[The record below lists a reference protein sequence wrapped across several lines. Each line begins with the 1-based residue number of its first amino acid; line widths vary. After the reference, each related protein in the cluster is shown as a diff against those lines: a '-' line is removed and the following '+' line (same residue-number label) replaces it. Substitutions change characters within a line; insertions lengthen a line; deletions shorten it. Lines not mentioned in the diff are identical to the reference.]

1 MELYAEYMQEREG
14 ATVISAPDGFLSYRI
29 DGEECLIV
37 SMFVRKASRTSDV
50 SVRLLDTVLAQA
62 KERRCRYMSGNVHLG
77 TKNASESMKF
87 FLALGARPLSAN
99 NSVIT
104 FVKEL

>member
-37 SMFVRKASRTSDV
+37 SIFVRKTARTSNL
-50 SVRLLDTVLAQA
+50 SGALLNTLLEQA
-62 KERRCRYMSGNVHLG
+62 KGRHCRFISGNVHLG
-77 TKNASESMKF
+77 TRNAADSMKF
-87 FLALGARPLSAN
+87 FLAVGARPLSAN
-99 NSVIT
+99 NSAIT
-104 FVKEL
+104 FIKEI